1 VSTSGKVDTCG
12 QEIIGTVKRVKR
24 QRRSPGEKLRIVEET
39 LETGASVARVA
50 RRHGINANQVFYWRK
65 QYREGRLGKGRPN
78 NLLAVTVSENTPN
91 RSGRTRGVLSPS
103 SSGTMEINLPKGQV
117 RVTGSVDREAL
128 QMVLENLLG

>member
-1 VSTSGKVDTCG
+1 MDTSGQAIVETIKHL
-12 QEIIGTVKRVKR
+12 KRR
-24 QRRSPGEKLRIVEET
+24 RRSAAEKLLIVEET

-65 QYREGRLGKGRPN
+65 QYREGRLGKGRPS
-78 NLLAVTVSENTPN
+78 NLLAVTVSENSPN
-91 RSGRTRGVLSPS
+91 RSGRTRGVLSQS